1 MSLRSQVRRLI
12 LLPVL
17 AVGIAVSALGVESPF
32 AKFKTIVALSE
43 ADREAAIQEL
53 KVSSERHR
61 KVVRAKVS
69 EYASMSETERNR
81 KLDALDFRWHLLP
94 LMKLDA
100 TKRTQR
106 LASVPERFR
115 EDINQRLAR
124 WDKLEGGTREELLK
138 NESFFR
144 YMSSFGRGR
153 ESRIAMTNHIGRM
166 PPKLR
171 EGVEKRI
178 ADWRGKPKPDRRK
191 MSRQF
196 HRFFDL
202 RHSEQEK
209 ALSHLP
215 RRERAKMEASLERF
229 RAMSTAQRELV
240 IKSFDRLADMTQDE
254 RTSFFRNSQRWNEMG
269 DTERKQWRTLVTK
282 MPPLPPGF
290 EKKATP
296 PLPPGMGDPAA
307 GGQTV
312 VTNSLR

>member
-1 MSLRSQVRRLI
+1 MSLRSQVLRLI
-12 LLPVL
+12 LLPAL
-17 AVGIAVSALGVESPF
+17 AALAASALGVESPF

-115 EDINQRLAR
+115 EDINQRLAG
-124 WDKLEGGTREELLK
+124 WDKLDGGTREELLK

-202 RHSEQEK
+202 RPSEQEK

-229 RAMSTAQRELV
+229 KAMSTAQRELV

>member
-1 MSLRSQVRRLI
+1 MGQ
-12 LLPVL
+12 
-17 AVGIAVSALGVESPF
+17 
-32 AKFKTIVALSE
+32 
-43 ADREAAIQEL
+43 
-53 KVSSERHR
+53 
-61 KVVRAKVS
+61 
-69 EYASMSETERNR
+69 
-81 KLDALDFRWHLLP
+81 LD
-94 LMKLDA
+94 
-100 TKRTQR
+100 
-106 LASVPERFR
+106 
-115 EDINQRLAR
+115 
-124 WDKLEGGTREELLK
+124 GGTREELLK

-178 ADWRGKPKPDRRK
+178 VDWRGKPKPDRRK

-209 ALSHLP
+209 TLSHLP

-229 RAMSTAQRELV
+229 KAMSTAQREMV

-269 DTERKQWRTLVTK
+269 DSERKQWRTLGTK
-282 MPPLPPGF
+282 MPPLPPA
-290 EKKATP
+290 EKRLHRHCRP
-296 PLPPGMGDPAA
+296 HGIPPPGGRL
-307 GGQTV
+307 
-312 VTNSLR
+312 S

>member
-1 MSLRSQVRRLI
+1 
-12 LLPVL
+12 
-17 AVGIAVSALGVESPF
+17 
-32 AKFKTIVALSE
+32 
-43 ADREAAIQEL
+43 
-53 KVSSERHR
+53 
-61 KVVRAKVS
+61 
-69 EYASMSETERNR
+69 
-81 KLDALDFRWHLLP
+81 
-94 LMKLDA
+94 
-100 TKRTQR
+100 
-106 LASVPERFR
+106 
-115 EDINQRLAR
+115 
-124 WDKLEGGTREELLK
+124 
-138 NESFFR
+138 
-144 YMSSFGRGR
+144 
-153 ESRIAMTNHIGRM
+153 MTNHIGRM

-202 RHSEQEK
+202 RPSEQEK

-229 RAMSTAQRELV
+229 KAMSTAQRELV

-296 PLPPGMGDPAA
+296 PLPPGMGDPAS